1 VTNLPADNHTR
12 LSTWLN
18 PQPREKMLVYDRNGA
33 CLGRVKQVRSGSTGA
48 VETLVV
54 VAVGILASHKR
65 ERRLDAGHCN
75 VRAGAV
81 YTSYCLAQLDGQPLH

>member
-1 VTNLPADNHTR
+1 MTEASPSAHAR

-33 CLGRVKQVRSGSTGA
+33 CLGRIKQVRTSSDGA
-48 VETLVV
+48 PETLVV
-54 VAVGILASHKR
+54 IAMGILASQRR

-81 YTSYCLAQLDGQPLH
+81 YTSYCAAQLDGQTLQ